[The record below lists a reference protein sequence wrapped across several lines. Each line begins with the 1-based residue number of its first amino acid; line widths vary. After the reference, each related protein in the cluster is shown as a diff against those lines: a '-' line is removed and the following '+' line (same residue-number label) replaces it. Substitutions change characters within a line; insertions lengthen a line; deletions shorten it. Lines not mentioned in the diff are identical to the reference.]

1 MTKHFWMEK
10 LFKKSKDND
19 KSGENVCNVNNKVF
33 YKELIKIEGE
43 KIHRKDLYYIY
54 VGLGHF
60 AGQ

>member
-33 YKELIKIEGE
+33 YKEHIKIEGE
-43 KIHRKDLYYIY
+43 KIPKFCRLVSKK
-54 VGLGHF
+54 VSKNGP
-60 AGQ
+60 